1 MIRALASLMFNLAS
15 DMMHGTNTLLKYAR
29 LKHSQWWPPDKIRK
43 LQMRKLRNLLNHA
56 YATVPFYK
64 RRFDDA
70 GITTSD
76 IQELKDIEQIP
87 PLTKEEVRHHKH
99 DLVSKAFSRNSLISG
114 HTGGSTGLPI
124 HLYRDANS
132 AGWASAC
139 MLRFEEWIGLKLG
152 EPRITIGGGSLG
164 GILRDENRVSFM
176 TRIRDEVEGRY
187 FFQAFELD
195 KKSIEKISKII
206 HSRGIRAAR
215 GYPSALSILANFS
228 KGNITHLGKIEKCVT
243 TAEKLFDFQRN
254 DIEQGFSAN
263 VYDQYGSG
271 EIYSIANQC
280 ERRGLYHVNDEH
292 VLVESVQTGFNRSGM
307 VPAII
312 TDLDNYAMPL
322 IRYDL
327 GDILEISER
336 RCECGRTLST
346 IEQIKGRTYDFLIA
360 TDERLVPG
368 VFIPH
373 LFRKSEGFDR
383 FYAYQPSIDELE
395 VSVVPNEAF
404 NREELD
410 RLSMHIRTFLGE
422 DMKVTFRIISESE
435 LPQVRSGKLF
445 FVKSDV
451 AGQYI

>member
-1 MIRALASLMFNLAS
+1 MRTLASLMFNLAS

-29 LKHSQWWPPDKIRK
+29 LKSSQWWSPEKIRK
-43 LQMRKLRNLLNHA
+43 LQVKKLRRLLSHA
-56 YATVPFYK
+56 YATVPYYR

-70 GITTSD
+70 AITPSD
-76 IQELKDIEQIP
+76 VEKPEDIEQIP
-87 PLTKEEVRHHKH
+87 LLTKEEVRHHKE
-99 DLVSKAFSRNSLISG
+99 DLVSRAFSKNSLILG
-114 HTGGSTGLPI
+114 HTGGSTGMPI
-124 HLYRDANS
+124 QLYRDTNS

-139 MLRFEEWIGLKLG
+139 MLRFEEWIGLRLG

-164 GILRDENRVSFM
+164 GILRDEDRVSIL
-176 TRIRDEVEGRY
+176 TRIRDDVEGRY
-187 FFQAFELD
+187 FIQAFELD
-195 KKSIEKISKII
+195 KKSIMKISQVV
-206 HSRGIRAAR
+206 HSRGIRVAR
-215 GYPSALSILANFS
+215 GYPSALSILADFS
-228 KGNITHLGKIEKCVT
+228 KENPTQLGKIEKCIT
-243 TAEKLFDFQRN
+243 TAEKLFGFQRN
-254 DIEQGFSAN
+254 DIEEGLRAN

-280 ERRGLYHVNDEH
+280 EYRDLYHVNDEH

-336 RCECGRTLST
+336 KCACGRSLST
-346 IEQIKGRTYDFLIA
+346 IEHIKGRTYDFLVS

-373 LFRKSEGFDR
+373 LFRKSRGFDR
-383 FYAYQPSIDELE
+383 FYAYQPAIGELE
-395 VSVVPNEAF
+395 VRIVPNENF
-404 NREELD
+404 DRNELNT
-410 RLSMHIRTFLGE
+410 LSKHIKSFLGE
-422 DMKVTFRIISESE
+422 DMLVTFRSIAESE

-451 AGQYI
+451 AGQYV